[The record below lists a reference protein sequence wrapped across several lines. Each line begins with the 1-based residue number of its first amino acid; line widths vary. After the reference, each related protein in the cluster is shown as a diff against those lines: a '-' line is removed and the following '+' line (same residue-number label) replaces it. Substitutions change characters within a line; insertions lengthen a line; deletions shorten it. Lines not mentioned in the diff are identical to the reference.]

1 MSDTVVP
8 QIADGEDSTAEPF
21 DEAAEIARLAALSSF
36 DYDRQRD
43 AMAEQLGV
51 RPTRRFVG
59 QHCRSYQQSF
69 AILASL
75 QPPSLCAPG
84 PSRMLR
90 SRSRADI
97 FLENNM

>member
-51 RPTRRFVG
+51 RPTTLDKEVKRVRMGGGLGG
-59 QHCRSYQQSF
+59 QGQTIEFDQIEPWPTPLDG
-69 AILASL
+69 AALLDQIAT
-75 QPPSLCAPG
+75 
-84 PSRMLR
+84 
-90 SRSRADI
+90 
-97 FLENNM
+97 